1 MIDLG
6 ARIAGPGYEAGPR
19 VIVLAVIARR
29 LRLRL
34 GRRRPVRL
42 GALRRTTPISDHWG
56 ADRGQPIDRY
66 YIERFLAEHAGD
78 IRGRVLEVM
87 DRRYTERFGR
97 AVSQSDV
104 LDVDAG
110 NPAATIVADLTAA
123 DGVPGESFDCFVLTQ
138 TLQFVYEVEAA
149 IRQAHRLLAP
159 GGVLLATVPV
169 VSKIDRHAGVEGDFW
184 RFTAASAQRL
194 VGSVFG
200 EEWVRVRA
208 YGNVLAAI
216 GFLAGLAREDLGE
229 RELDVEDERF
239 PVLVA
244 VRAEKR

>member
-1 MIDLG
+1 
-6 ARIAGPGYEAGPR
+6 
-19 VIVLAVIARR
+19 VIARR

-34 GRRRPVRL
+34 GLRRPVRL
-42 GALRRTTPISDHWG
+42 GSLRRTTPISDHWG

-97 AVSQSDV
+97 GVSQSDV
-104 LDVDAG
+104 LDVDG
-110 NPAATIVADLTAA
+110 SNPAATVIADLTAA
-123 DGVPGESFDCFVLTQ
+123 EDVPAKSFDCFVLTQ
-138 TLQFVYEVEAA
+138 TLQFVYEVEQAV
-149 IRQAHRLLAP
+149 REAHRLLAP
-159 GGVLLATVPV
+159 GGVLLATVPA
-169 VSKIDRHAGVEGDFW
+169 VSRIDRHAGVDGDFW

-194 VGSVFG
+194 FGSAFG
-200 EEWVRVRA
+200 GERVRVRA

-216 GFLAGLAREDLGE
+216 GFLAGLAREDLDE